1 MVKQERAVRTRHSLV
16 VAAAEEFD
24 KNGYEGTSLA
34 RVSKSAGISM
44 GALTFHFPTK
54 DELAEAVHACGRS
67 ATRSALEDSAGAPAD
82 EPVPALER
90 VVALTVT
97 LARLL
102 REKALVRAC
111 ARLERDGWRSA
122 AGSWSS
128 LWAPLAR
135 ELAERADEQGELR
148 EGVEPDTVSALV
160 AHLIAGSEVQVREW
174 LHGLPQPGG
183 SPCPADAQLARI
195 WELALRGLRAPES

>member
-67 ATRSALEDSAGAPAD
+67 ATRAALERPAD
-82 EPVPALER
+82 EPAPALDR
-90 VVALTVT
+90 MVALTVT

-102 REKALVRAC
+102 REKSLVRAC

-135 ELAERADEQGELR
+135 DLAERADEQGELR
-148 EGVEPDTVSALV
+148 QGVEPDTVSALV
-160 AHLIAGSEVQVREW
+160 AHLVAGSEVQVREW
-174 LHGLPQPGG
+174 LHGLPQPDG

-195 WELALRGLRAPES
+195 WELALRGLRAPNA